1 MTKSKKTVVEPFD
14 PVEFL
19 DDEET
24 IAGFL
29 AEAFETGDAVEIAKS
44 LGTVARARGM
54 TEIARQAGVSRESL
68 YRALSEKGNPELST
82 LVKVMRACGVQL
94 SVQPAKAA
102 VKAALRR
109 RKAA

>member
-1 MTKSKKTVVEPFD
+1 MSKKITIRPFD
-14 PVEFL
+14 AAEIL

-24 IAGFL
+24 IAGYL
-29 AEAFETGDAVEIAKS
+29 AEAFESGDPAEIARS

-54 TEIARQAGVSRESL
+54 TEIARQARVSRESL
-68 YRALSEKGNPELST
+68 YRALSERGNPKLST

-94 SVQPAKAA
+94 SVTPGKAA
-102 VKAALRR
+102 TKPAPRR